1 MLITNSNDNQFG
13 TRKRTINREIK
24 IGPLSIQFV
33 VIIILAALALL
44 YLAQSTQGATKNY
57 QIRELED
64 QKTKLNS
71 EIDRLD
77 IESVRLKSLNEIK
90 NKAEELKLES
100 AKQSLNLPKY
110 KLTARS

>member
-1 MLITNSNDNQFG
+1 MLVTNSNDNQYG
-13 TRKRTINREIK
+13 IRKRTIGRELR

-57 QIRELED
+57 QVRELED
-64 QKTKLNS
+64 QKSKLQQEN
-71 EIDRLD
+71 DRLE

-90 NKAEELKLES
+90 NSAEKLNLEVN
-100 AKQSLNLPKY
+100 KQSRLPDTSVS
-110 KLTARS
+110 LVRV

>member
-1 MLITNSNDNQFG
+1 MLITNSNDNQYG
-13 TRKRTINREIK
+13 IRKRTIGRELK

-57 QIRELED
+57 KLRELED
-64 QKTKLNS
+64 QKSKL
-71 EIDRLD
+71 RLENERLE

-90 NKAEELKLES
+90 NNSER
-100 AKQSLNLPKY
+100 LNLEVAK
-110 KLTARS
+110 